1 MEGRMP
7 KASAALANAQR
18 VRANDSARVGD
29 LIDALAARYT
39 TETTFNLDG
48 LNTAYAQRMKAL
60 MAKYPGDDEIATLY
74 AESLIL
80 SEPPPAA
87 HTHHLVNAAALDVVE
102 SVLARKPKHLGANH
116 YHIHLLEAVDHM
128 RALPSARRLDDLHP
142 EAGHL
147 LHMPSHIYLRIG
159 DYHGAV
165 RSNRRAFDADR
176 AARTETGTFPAMGYH
191 TREFLAAAAGF
202 TGQSAIA
209 KEADDSLF
217 VQLRFNRWSDIL
229 QRRQPARG
237 VSRLEW
243 HIATVL
249 ALVGSGRL
257 ADAEAVRADYAAFE
271 AELPRDI
278 TWWADP
284 IEAFLPMARHE
295 MDARLAWATGDRAA
309 SIAFWEQAVASQDRL
324 TRLESVMP
332 WFHSLRE
339 SLGAA
344 LLVSGRAAEAEQ
356 VFREDLRI
364 NPGNGRSL
372 FGLAESLKAQGR
384 SRESAAVQRQ
394 FTAAWK
400 NADVTLSLES
410 L

>member
-1 MEGRMP
+1 
-7 KASAALANAQR
+7 
-18 VRANDSARVGD
+18 
-29 LIDALAARYT
+29 
-39 TETTFNLDG
+39 
-48 LNTAYAQRMKAL
+48 
-60 MAKYPGDDEIATLY
+60 
-74 AESLIL
+74 
-80 SEPPPAA
+80 
-87 HTHHLVNAAALDVVE
+87 
-102 SVLARKPKHLGANH
+102 
-116 YHIHLLEAVDHM
+116 
-128 RALPSARRLDDLHP
+128 
-142 EAGHL
+142 
-147 LHMPSHIYLRIG
+147 
-159 DYHGAV
+159 
-165 RSNRRAFDADR
+165 
-176 AARTETGTFPAMGYH
+176 MGYH

-229 QRRQPARG
+229 QRQQPARG

-257 ADAEAVRADYAAFE
+257 ADAEVARADYAAFE
-271 AELPRDI
+271 PELPRDI

-284 IEAFLPMARHE
+284 IETFLPMARHE
-295 MDARLAWATGDRAA
+295 MDARLAWAKGDRAA
-309 SIAFWEQAVASQDRL
+309 SIAFWQQAVASQDRL

-344 LLVSGRAAEAEQ
+344 LLLGGRAAEAEQ

-364 NPGNGRSL
+364 NPSNGRSL

-400 NADVTLSLES
+400 NANVTVSLES